1 MYCMK
6 STNFLYSVFLVITAV
21 AGAWNLRQVMLT
33 GQSNR
38 LHRLLYKIMDEAAMK
53 VRKAQQSGKNVS
65 CLQCMKHSFY
75 ERLTTK
81 LSVFLRLLAFTSC

>member
-65 CLQCMKHSFY
+65 CLQLTTDEAHKLRVLH
-75 ERLTTK
+75 ERLY
-81 LSVFLRLLAFTSC
+81 